1 MQALRSPLRTPM
13 TVMVPS
19 TVTLQ
24 VNQFPDAR
32 TLMVGRARVQTTQL
46 AFAGC
51 WNDVLPLRDRGDA
64 TMPARHAEIVGAG
77 LAGLTAATALCARG
91 WTVRVHERAAE
102 MRAVGSGL
110 SIFENGLRVL
120 RAIGAEEDAV
130 RDARRGLERETR
142 DARGETTSNVK
153 YATRMYEVTRE
164 KVLAALASAALR
176 AGAEIVTNSEV
187 VSVDE
192 SGEVTLASGVRIRA
206 DIVIA
211 ADGVHSRMRDR
222 LGLPVRRKWLADG
235 AIRIMIPRTPAEV
248 ASADGAKNIEYWSGH
263 RRILVAACSE
273 TELYVAL
280 TTLDR
285 DVRGKSIP
293 IDKELWKES
302 FPCIDWLIDR
312 LDGEARWDRF
322 QVVKLPR
329 WSRGRVAVL
338 GDAAHAMAPNLG
350 QGGACAMMNALGLA
364 VALDEKENI
373 TDAFDLWEKRERP
386 LTDHT
391 QRLSTFYSALTT
403 WPSLA
408 RSAAFAL
415 VARSSWLRAQYLRT
429 ALCTPTGT
437 GESTDHL

>member
-1 MQALRSPLRTPM
+1 MS
-13 TVMVPS
+13 V
-19 TVTLQ
+19 
-24 VNQFPDAR
+24 
-32 TLMVGRARVQTTQL
+32 
-46 AFAGC
+46 
-51 WNDVLPLRDRGDA
+51 
-64 TMPARHAEIVGAG
+64 RHAEIVGAG
-77 LAGLTAATALCARG
+77 LAGLTAAAALCARG

-120 RAIGAEEDAV
+120 KAIGAEEDAI
-130 RDARRGLERETR
+130 RQARRGLERETR
-142 DARGETTSNVK
+142 DAQGRTTSNVR

-164 KVLAALASAALR
+164 QVLAALANAAER
-176 AGAEIVTNSEV
+176 AGAEIVTSSEV
-187 VSVDE
+187 VSVDKR
-192 SGEVTLASGVRIRA
+192 GAITLATGATIKA
-206 DIVIA
+206 DLVIA

-222 LGLPVRRKWLADG
+222 LGVPCHRKWLADG

-248 ASADGAKNIEYWSGH
+248 ASPDGAKNIEYWSGH
-263 RRILVAACSE
+263 RRVLVAACSE

-285 DVRGKSIP
+285 DYAAKSIP
-293 IDKELWKES
+293 IDKGLWKAS
-302 FPCIDWLIDR
+302 FPCLEGLIDR
-312 LDGEARWDRF
+312 LDGDARWDRF
-322 QVVKLPR
+322 QVVKLPH
-329 WSRGRVAVL
+329 WSRGRVAIL

-364 VALDEKENI
+364 VALDEESNVP
-373 TDAFDLWEKRERP
+373 DALNLWERRERP

-403 WPSLA
+403 WPGLA

-415 VARSSWLRAQYLRT
+415 IARSSWLRAQYLRT

-437 GESTDHL
+437 VEPVGLKSRQPG